1 MMTNIKYFIKLF
13 TFWLFYFF
21 IDRLLFIG
29 FYFEEFSGLN
39 SNELLKIIPKSLPL
53 DLSFIAYLSAII
65 TLLLVINSISV
76 NHKLNRIINKAVLL
90 INIFFILITALII
103 GGEIALYEEWST
115 KLNFTAI
122 RHFENPSEV
131 FLTATPKHYLII
143 LCASI
148 IVSGND

>member
-1 MMTNIKYFIKLF
+1 MTNIKYFIKLF

-29 FYFEEFSGLN
+29 FYFEEFSTLTSNVPLN
-39 SNELLKIIPKSLPL
+39 AFRPL
-53 DLSFIAYLSAII
+53 IYAYLSTII
-65 TLLLVINSISV
+65 TLLLFINSI
-76 NHKLNRIINKAVLL
+76 NINQILNGIINKAVLL

-103 GGEIALYEEWST
+103 GGEIALYEEWSI

-131 FLTATPKHYLII
+131 FLTATPKHYFII
-143 LCASI
+143 L
-148 IVSGND
+148 